1 MDYGEIL
8 GTAWKTAWKHK
19 VIYGFGVLGLA
30 VPALMVFLMGGF
42 FAFSTPQ
49 ELENAFD
56 ASQGSFGI
64 IFFGLLLVLN
74 LVSLVFSA
82 VSNAGTYKGTLQ
94 ALGGAERLPFS
105 ELWEASWPY
114 IGRIAGLFLLIGLGG
129 VIAFAIPVLLGMVT
143 AGLAFLCVL
152 PMMIILLP
160 LGILMYLIIQL
171 GMAAIVGD
179 DLGLF
184 AALKHAWG
192 LIRRKF
198 WPLVLMTVIL
208 YLAQMVVS
216 MVISMPMFFVQAFLI
231 VPMASGNVDE
241 RFIFRGFGMLMAVIL
256 PLAFLI
262 QGLTIGYINSA
273 WMVAYLRVSRQPDST
288 PGLSTQLETA

>member
-8 GTAWKTAWKHK
+8 STAWKTAWKHK
-19 VIYGFGVLGLA
+19 VIYGFGLLGMA

-56 ASQGSFGI
+56 AGQGSFGI
-64 IFFGLLLVLN
+64 IFFGLLLLLN

-82 VSNAGTYKGTLQ
+82 LSNAGTYKGTLQ
-94 ALGGAERLPFS
+94 ALDGADRLPFGN
-105 ELWEASWPY
+105 LWEASWPY

-129 VIAFAIPVLLGMVT
+129 AVVFAVPALLGMVT
-143 AGLAFLCVL
+143 AGVAFLCIL
-152 PMMIILLP
+152 PMMIVLVP
-160 LGILMYLIIQL
+160 LGILMYLTIQL

-184 AALKHAWG
+184 AALKRAWE

-198 WPLVLMTVIL
+198 WPLALMTVIL
-208 YLAQMVVS
+208 YLAQMMVG
-216 MVISMPMFFVQAFLI
+216 MVISMPMFFVQALLI
-231 VPMASGNVDE
+231 VPLSSGNIDE
-241 RFIFRGFGMLMAVIL
+241 TFIFRGFGILFAVIL
-256 PLAFLI
+256 PLAFLA
-262 QGLTIGYINSA
+262 QGLVMAYINSA
-273 WMVAYLRVSRQPDST
+273 WMVTYLRASRQPEVEGQT
-288 PGLSTQLETA
+288 PAPLEAA